1 MFFFFL
7 EFNLLGSRHLGVN
20 NKNDKTGNLS
30 LALRIKLELVCF
42 WLLSKPEE
50 KGRIFGY
57 VFFLCFL
64 FWMGKL

>member
-1 MFFFFL
+1 M
-7 EFNLLGSRHLGVN
+7 N